1 MQPATIGAQP
11 ATLSLYDGRLDL
23 ATASHYVRLEPLVTC
38 CVSSL
43 HAAPSLSRAHGSQV
57 RLTPEF
63 HKQIVR
69 LKKGMPACA
78 SPMSVRLP
86 SHATASPR
94 NGAHPLKPQ
103 SSPAALKV
111 AGAPSAAPVAQHVE
125 SGPLVLR
132 SATARR
138 PGLLARVWP
147 CSTHIQRSTRAA
159 QIGGSDCGI
168 AVSTSRRVN

>member
-1 MQPATIGAQP
+1 MQQIVAGV
-11 ATLSLYDGRLDL
+11 LDL

-38 CVSSL
+38 CVVIIARRSSL
-43 HAAPSLSRAHGSQV
+43 PLTHGSQV

-69 LKKGMPACA
+69 LKKGIPACA

-86 SHATASPR
+86 SHVTVSPR
-94 NGAHPLKPQ
+94 NSAHPPKPI

-111 AGAPSAAPVAQHVE
+111 AGAPSTAPVAQHVE

-147 CSTHIQRSTRAA
+147 CYTHILRSTRAA